1 MESKKINQL
10 ATEMAPVA
18 SDLTIIGDPITG
30 VSKKITLEQ
39 LAVLFGGAISF
50 YSSYAS
56 FPATG
61 DVDIIYCAKDTNK
74 LYLWNGAYVEIFPSQ
89 ALLDTYQLRS
99 EKGNANGYA
108 SLDSLGKVP
117 VSQLPSS
124 LMEYKGTWNASTN
137 TPTLANGTGDTG
149 DVYICSVAGTVNFG
163 AGAITFA
170 VGDYV
175 IYSGSIWQRSSG
187 ATGTVTS
194 VAVTESGDALTITG
208 SPITTSGTINIGFAG
223 SSAQYVAG
231 DGSLVTF
238 PTIFSE
244 ARSLVTEVYNSTGA
258 TLTKGTVVYING
270 GQGNLP
276 TITKAQANS
285 EVNSAQT
292 YGVVKSDITNMNNG
306 YVIVAGSLG
315 NLDTQAYS
323 AGTTLYLSPS
333 TAGAYTSTKPTSP
346 NHIVYIGV
354 IVRSHPTQGVI
365 EVNIQNTQ
373 ELGESAD
380 VLLSSPANNEGLF
393 YESSTSLWKNK
404 SIATV
409 LGYTPIS
416 LASLSASSPLS
427 YNNTTGAFSI
437 SQASGSTDGYLSST
451 DWTTFNSKQ
460 DALTNPITGTGAS
473 GRIAYF
479 NGTTTQ
485 TSSANLTWDATN
497 NRLGIGLNNPQRSLE
512 IYNATADSH
521 LRLSGAAPT
530 VSMGEAITGA
540 VYQAKFGLITENG
553 QFVTG
558 GLAGDFV
565 IISQTG
571 ATIWATSGGEK
582 MRLTSGG
589 NLGIGTTSPTFTLQ
603 VSGTTRISGQL
614 SLGSTIT
621 NATYTYTL
629 PGATGTLALTSN
641 LSSYLPLSG
650 GTLTGALTVTN
661 NVTIRP
667 TSGYNAYFQTSGTAV
682 RINYLNDALS
692 ANVGAAFRATD
703 YSFQDG
709 SGSGVLTIN
718 STGLIGIGTTTP
730 GVRLVNAG
738 ATLAETPTLG
748 SATIGANAILSAN
761 GLYGIYTGVS
771 SAGYVWQQVQRN
783 DGNSSVYALALQ
795 PSGGNVGIGTT
806 TPANLLDVVKS
817 GTNAIRV
824 QNTLNTSDA
833 YLIAQNTGGSAFFG
847 INATGPYIYTA
858 SALDFTLL
866 TNNAERMR
874 ITSGGNVL
882 VSTTTSNNAVFKL
895 QVGDGSSDARA
906 LFNSNNPYSIS
917 VGNGASSLW
926 YIGVNAQTASNGL
939 QFYSNQLGGV
949 VMTINTS
956 GQVGI
961 NTTTF
966 DFGEKLCLYST
977 TSYTLQSKRSGTGS
991 EGHFAFSNAN
1001 GAVGSIFTN
1010 GSATSYNT
1018 SSDYRLKQDLKQFN
1032 GLNLVSAIKTYDF
1045 EWKSDNTRMYGVL
1058 AHELKEVLPYAVV
1071 GEKDGEQ
1078 MQGVD
1083 YSKIVPVL
1091 IKAIQEL
1098 KAEIDELKNK

>member
-194 VAVTESGDALTITG
+194 VAVTETGDALTITG

-285 EVNSAQT
+285 EANSAQT

-315 NLDTQAYS
+315 NLDTQAFS

-354 IVRSHPTQGVI
+354 IVRSHPTLGVI

-393 YESSTSLWKNK
+393 YESSSDLWKNK

-437 SQASGSTDGYLSST
+437 SQASGSADGYLSST

-497 NRLGIGLNNPQRSLE
+497 NRVGIGLTNPQRSLE

-540 VYQAKFGLITENG
+540 VYQAKFGLITSNG

-629 PGATGTLALTSN
+629 PGATGTLALTSD

-650 GTLTGALTVTN
+650 GTLTGQVNFMGYFSIYSDSSNMGALGFNRNASTGAIYNSSYGAYQLQNVNGDFLLSAFNSAGTYQNNRLTISSTGAATFSSSVTATQGNFNQSGSAFPINIKNRNATQTWAQIIDVNAIDDKYFGLYDVTN
-661 NVTIRP
+661 
-667 TSGYNAYFQTSGTAV
+667 SLY
-682 RINYLNDALS
+682 
-692 ANVGAAFRATD
+692 
-703 YSFQDG
+703 
-709 SGSGVLTIN
+709 
-718 STGLIGIGTTTP
+718 
-730 GVRLVNAG
+730 RLVVTN
-738 ATLAETPTLG
+738 
-748 SATIGANAILSAN
+748 
-761 GLYGIYTGVS
+761 
-771 SAGYVWQQVQRN
+771 
-783 DGNSSVYALALQ
+783 
-795 PSGGNVGIGTT
+795 GGNVGIGTT
-806 TPANLLDVVKS
+806 SPTVISNYIAQTINGTSGSFTEYQQGGSYAFRIGSDSSIGGFISQTDANPIRIF
-817 GTNAIRV
+817 TNA
-824 QNTLNTSDA
+824 
-833 YLIAQNTGGSAFFG
+833 
-847 INATGPYIYTA
+847 
-858 SALDFTLL
+858 
-866 TNNAERMR
+866 AERMR
-874 ITSGGNVL
+874 ITSGGDVCINA
-882 VSTTTSNNAVFKL
+882 TTSGGYKFYVNGTAAFGSVYVGSLGTGTVYSSSGTLTNTNPSDKRLKENITPITYGLNEILQLNPVSFDWKNDNNKNKQFGFIAQEVQEVMPEAVI
-895 QVGDGSSDARA
+895 DGEYLGLEKDAINTA
-906 LFNSNNPYSIS
+906 L
-917 VGNGASSLW
+917 
-926 YIGVNAQTASNGL
+926 VNAIKELEA
-939 QFYSNQLGGV
+939 
-949 VMTINTS
+949 
-956 GQVGI
+956 
-961 NTTTF
+961 
-966 DFGEKLCLYST
+966 
-977 TSYTLQSKRSGTGS
+977 
-991 EGHFAFSNAN
+991 
-1001 GAVGSIFTN
+1001 
-1010 GSATSYNT
+1010 
-1018 SSDYRLKQDLKQFN
+1018 RLKTL
-1032 GLNLVSAIKTYDF
+1032 
-1045 EWKSDNTRMYGVL
+1045 E
-1058 AHELKEVLPYAVV
+1058 
-1071 GEKDGEQ
+1071 
-1078 MQGVD
+1078 
-1083 YSKIVPVL
+1083 
-1091 IKAIQEL
+1091 
-1098 KAEIDELKNK
+1098 NK